1 MTVAPPAGT
10 SSEAVLDRA
19 IEAETILLADDNVEQ
34 VQTTIPG
41 GTDSSFQTIVA
52 AQSGRPANSATLFVR
67 LAKGVDLTT
76 YSVTLSESLAPVKT
90 DGYDVA
96 VAQTAG
102 FSSNGLNVIV
112 SGDDASQVAVAND
125 AVLAALSDNTSLLNL
140 KSDLSKGTPEIQV
153 TPDPNKSI
161 MVGLTAAQVAQEV
174 RSALVGTVATR
185 VVIDEAGTTTDL
197 FVQLDPATIA
207 SVDDL
212 RQAAGRHRRQGAAGR
227 RGDRRAGR
235 RAGVDHP
242 HRRGPGGLDQR
253 GDRRPRTPARS
264 APRSRPRSTGS
275 SPPARSRRA
284 SRRGSPA
291 SRSSRPRPSRGCTS
305 RWRSPSSWSTW
316 RWCSPSTRS

>member
-1 MTVAPPAGT
+1 M
-10 SSEAVLDRA
+10 
-19 IEAETILLADDNVEQ
+19 
-34 VQTTIPG
+34 
-41 GTDSSFQTIVA
+41 
-52 AQSGRPANSATLFVR
+52 
-67 LAKGVDLTT
+67 
-76 YSVTLSESLAPVKT
+76 KT

-102 FSSNGLNVIV
+102 FSSNNLNVIV

-125 AVLAALSDNTSLLNL
+125 AVLAALSDNTDLLNL

-212 RQAAGRHRRQGAAGR
+212 RRAAGRHRRQGAAGPG
-227 RGDRRAGR
+227 GDRRAGR
-235 RAGVDHP
+235 RAGLDHP
-242 HRRGPGGLDQR
+242 HRRGPRGLDQR
-253 GDRRPRTPARS
+253 GDRRPRTRAR
-264 APRSRPRSTGS
+264 
-275 SPPARSRRA
+275 
-284 SRRGSPA
+284 
-291 SRSSRPRPSRGCTS
+291 
-305 RWRSPSSWSTW
+305 
-316 RWCSPSTRS
+316 